1 MQKDILWDKKVVKF
15 RKQEQ
20 LLANLVMVVVVVLWG
35 LSFISIKI
43 AVSEIPPTTMALIR
57 FAIASLFLGILLK
70 KLEPNAKVARV
81 DIPKMV
87 IGGILGITC
96 YFYFEN
102 IGVKLSTAVNAS
114 LIVTVVPIIAI
125 SLDVLFFDSKITF
138 LKLMAVGIALIGT
151 YLSITANGK
160 IEFNSSNFTGNI
172 LMVCAML
179 SWALYTLLNKSL
191 QGKYS
196 GLCMTTYQTIF
207 GTLCLIPL
215 SILECGEWRL
225 FSLMAFWHV
234 LFLAICCSVGCY
246 LLYMYVLKHLD
257 VAITT
262 IYLNVVPIIGVV
274 GGHYF
279 LNESVFPI
287 QIVGGLLTIVAILV
301 VNIDTVMQRRNITY
315 ENCNDH

>member
-1 MQKDILWDKKVVKF
+1 MQKYILWYKKIINF

-20 LLANLVMVVVVVLWG
+20 LLANLVMMVVVVLWG

-43 AVSEIPPTTMALIR
+43 AVSEIPPTTMALLR
-57 FAIASLFLGILLK
+57 FAIASLLLGILLK
-70 KLEPNAKVARV
+70 KVEPNAKVAKA
-81 DIPKMV
+81 DLPKMIV
-87 IGGILGITC
+87 GGILGITC

-102 IGVKLSTAVNAS
+102 IGVKLSTVVNAS
-114 LIVTVVPIIAI
+114 LIVTLVPIIAI
-125 SLDVLFFDSKITF
+125 TLDVLFFNSKITA
-138 LKLMAVGIALIGT
+138 LKLVAVGIALLGT

-160 IEFNSSNFTGNI
+160 IEFSSNNFIGNM
-172 LMVCAML
+172 LMVCAMV
-179 SWALYTLLNKSL
+179 SWALFTLLNKSL

-215 SILECGEWRL
+215 SALEFREWGL
-225 FSLMAFWHV
+225 FSLLAFWHV

-246 LLYMYVLKHLD
+246 VLYMYVLKHLD

-262 IYLNVVPIIGVV
+262 IYLNVVPIIGVA
-274 GGHYF
+274 GGYYF
-279 LNESVFPI
+279 LNESVYPI

-301 VNIDTVMQRRNITY
+301 VNIDTVMQRRNITC

>member
-1 MQKDILWDKKVVKF
+1 MQKNILWY
-15 RKQEQ
+15 KQEQ

-57 FAIASLFLGILLK
+57 FAIASLLLGILMK
-70 KLEPNAKVARV
+70 KVEPNAKVARA
-81 DIPKMV
+81 DLPKMV
-87 IGGILGITC
+87 VGGILGITC

-125 SLDVLFFDSKITF
+125 SLDVLFFDSKITP
-138 LKLMAVGIALIGT
+138 LKLIAIGIALIGT

-160 IEFNSSNFTGNI
+160 IELNSSNFIGNI

-179 SWALYTLLNKSL
+179 SWALYTLINKSL
-191 QGKYS
+191 QSKYS
-196 GLCMTTYQTIF
+196 GVCMTTYQTIF

-215 SILECGEWRL
+215 SFLECREWRL
-225 FSLMAFWHV
+225 FSLVAFWHV

-274 GGHYF
+274 SGHYF
-279 LNESVFPI
+279 LNESIFLI
-287 QIVGGLLTIVAILV
+287 QIIGGLLTILAIFV
-301 VNIDTVMQRRNITY
+301 INIDTIMQRRNIAY